1 MGYAGAMHR
10 RRTTVALLLAAAGLT
25 SCTSDPETPSPNGG
39 SGVLAGLDGVRDT
52 WSGLQEVEDGVRG
65 LVVEADL
72 DEDITPQQLTAVLD
86 ALAQAEPD
94 LYTLSLA
101 WGELPKSV
109 PDDLGD
115 RDLVDGAYSALDPP
129 TSDRAEQFLASA
141 RTYDGSVTLSSG
153 GAEVVLDDGG
163 PDDLTTALEATIADP
178 VLRRTPH
185 LGIRTGEHQP
195 GDASAVRSDEP
206 MTPVTLDR
214 WRRLRTTLASAPADS
229 APWIRLR
236 EGRDHDDEPP
246 VRVSVGLVLPGVT
259 QPGTVTPETWGDRLW
274 PMIRPQ
280 LDVVGKLPPG
290 SAYELGNEVPQPGGT
305 GLPDLDRLV
314 SVAVG
319 ADADAGGPPTAWDA
333 AATTYLGG
341 VTSP

>member
-1 MGYAGAMHR
+1 MR
-10 RRTTVALLLAAAGLT
+10 RLAALLVVVLGGTGVAACDDTGRGRT
-25 SCTSDPETPSPNGG
+25 DSTGG
-39 SGVLAGLDGVRDT
+39 TGELAGMPGVRDT
-52 WSGLQEVEDGVRG
+52 WSGLREVEDGVRG

-72 DEDITPQQLTAVLD
+72 DEDITPRQLTAVLD

-94 LYTLSLA
+94 LYTLSLG
-101 WGELPKSV
+101 WGELPRSV

-115 RDLVDGAYSALDPP
+115 RDLVDGAYSPLDPP

-153 GAEVVLDDGG
+153 GTEVVLDDGG
-163 PDDLTTALEATIADP
+163 PDDLTTALEATLADP

-185 LGIRTGEHQP
+185 LGVRTGEHQP

-214 WRRLRTTLASAPADS
+214 WRRLRATLASAPADS

-246 VRVSVGLVLPGVT
+246 VRVSVGIVLPGVT

-280 LDVVGKLPPG
+280 LDVVGQLPPG
-290 SAYELGNEVPQPGGT
+290 STYQLALDLNPGG
-305 GLPDLDRLV
+305 LPKDETIVALTVGRGAGDRP
-314 SVAVG
+314 S
-319 ADADAGGPPTAWDA
+319 AWDA
-333 AATTYLGG
+333 AATTYLTG